1 MNVLD
6 WDLVVFLEM
15 GLRKWK
21 DLSIGLNVLYS
32 FIHDIAIA
40 VYIGGA
46 VAMEYV
52 LNPAQRAIPP
62 AQAQVMGQKTADRFL
77 WLVWGSLGLILL
89 TGTLRLERLQML
101 DWEWPFFS
109 DAMTLSGSYGRTVLA
124 MFIIWCILAINGLII
139 TFVLRPRLA
148 GKLSARTTASGVAAA
163 QGSKIQAA
171 TWVERLT
178 RFDIVAALTA
188 ALLGVSLASGGML

>member
-1 MNVLD
+1 MNAA
-6 WDLVVFLEM
+6 VFLALGIEN
-15 GLRKWK
+15 WNT
-21 DLSIGLNVLYS
+21 SISLNVFYS
-32 FIHDIAIA
+32 FLHDIAIA

-77 WLVWGSLGLILL
+77 WLVWGSLGLILV
-89 TGTLRLERLQML
+89 TGALRLERAQML

-109 DAMTLSGSYGRTVLA
+109 GLLTLSQPYGRTVLV
-124 MFIIWCILAINGLII
+124 MFLIWCILVINGLII

-163 QGSKIQAA
+163 QGSKMQAA

-178 RFDIVAALTA
+178 RFDIVAAVAA
-188 ALLGVSLASGGML
+188 ALLGVSLASGGLL